1 MSIFCYLAIAMNF
14 SLESLKKALNI
25 KHKKG
30 MAFCFAGLLYV
41 IAMLPHSISDISI
54 FEGTIYKYI
63 SIFIVFFLS
72 MFILIWAYF
81 KKKRLSR
88 KGAG

>member
-14 SLESLKKALNI
+14 SLESLKKALNV

-30 MAFCFAGLLYV
+30 MVFCFAGLLYI
-41 IAMLPHSISDISI
+41 IAMLPQSIADISI

-63 SIFIVFFLS
+63 SIF
-72 MFILIWAYF
+72 M
-81 KKKRLSR
+81 
-88 KGAG
+88 